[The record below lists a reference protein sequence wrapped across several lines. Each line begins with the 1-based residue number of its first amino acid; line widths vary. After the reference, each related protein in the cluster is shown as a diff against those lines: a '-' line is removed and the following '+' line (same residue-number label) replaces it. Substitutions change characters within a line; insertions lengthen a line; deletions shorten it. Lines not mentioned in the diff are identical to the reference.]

1 MIGIPTYI
9 IPFRMIKEIPYPN
22 TSISEFISTK
32 FKIDSDESKGVITI
46 LTTSLNNRFSLS

>member
-1 MIGIPTYI
+1 MPTTAMIGIPTYI

-32 FKIDSDESKGVITI
+32 FKIDNDESKGVITI
-46 LTTSLNNRFSLS
+46 LTSL